1 MSEKILIIEDEKN
14 IADIIAHN
22 LKREAL
28 EPVCAYDGE
37 SGLEIATRED
47 CDLVL
52 LDVMLPK
59 MDGWEVLRE
68 LRKVSITPV
77 IMLTAREEEED
88 KVMGLDLGADDYM
101 TKPFSMKELISRIRA
116 HIRRVG
122 YQRPEGPE
130 GLLQIGD
137 IKLDPAKMEV
147 RKGEVLLGLSG
158 KEFALLSFFM
168 TNPNTVFSREE
179 LMSKV
184 WHYEGFYGD
193 LRAVDVM
200 VRRLREKVEDDDA
213 APQYILTKRGQGYLF
228 NANF

>member
-22 LKREAL
+22 LKREAF

-37 SGLEIATRED
+37 SGLEIAMRED

>member
-22 LKREAL
+22 LKRESF
-28 EPVCAYDGE
+28 ETVCAYDGE
-37 SGLEIATRED
+37 SGLEIAKQED
-47 CDLVL
+47 CDLIL

-68 LRKVSITPV
+68 LRKISITPV

-116 HIRRVG
+116 NIRRVG
-122 YQRPEGPE
+122 YQRPEGPS
-130 GLLQIGD
+130 GILQIGD

-147 RKGEVLLGLSG
+147 HKGAVLLGLSS

>member
-1 MSEKILIIEDEKN
+1 M
-14 IADIIAHN
+14 
-22 LKREAL
+22 
-28 EPVCAYDGE
+28 
-37 SGLEIATRED
+37 
-47 CDLVL
+47 
-52 LDVMLPK
+52 
-59 MDGWEVLRE
+59 W
-68 LRKVSITPV
+68 
-77 IMLTAREEEED
+77 
-88 KVMGLDLGADDYM
+88 
-101 TKPFSMKELISRIRA
+101 RA
-116 HIRRVG
+116 
-122 YQRPEGPE
+122 PEGPE
-130 GLLQIGD
+130 GQLQIGD